1 MDWKNGGQEA
11 VKKSSEGLRS
21 SIPNFH
27 CRKMK
32 TSVSDSAEGALSLR
46 FLQGR
51 VAMLPPQLL
60 SVLLVASLLPV
71 KVHIS
76 VIRAEWLLFRL
87 SAESSFGPCLQE
99 SSIHCEMLIQ
109 QVRSRRLQYPLENAS
124 ATSSFSSKKPGGPFR
139 ARHYYPK
146 RFQTSRLFTA

>member
-1 MDWKNGGQEA
+1 

-32 TSVSDSAEGALSLR
+32 TSVPDSAEGALSLR

-87 SAESSFGPCLQE
+87 SAENSLGPCLQE
-99 SSIHCEMLIQ
+99 SSIHCEMLIR
-109 QVRSRRLQYPLENAS
+109 QVRSRLLQYPLE
-124 ATSSFSSKKPGGPFR
+124 
-139 ARHYYPK
+139 K
-146 RFQTSRLFTA
+146 RFCHVFVQQQKTRRALSGPPLLPKTFSD

>member
-11 VKKSSEGLRS
+11 VKKSREGLRS

-32 TSVSDSAEGALSLR
+32 TSVPDSAEGALSLR

-87 SAESSFGPCLQE
+87 SAENSFGPCLQE
-99 SSIHCEMLIQ
+99 SSIHCEMLIR
-109 QVRSRRLQYPLENAS
+109 QVRSRLLQYPLE
-124 ATSSFSSKKPGGPFR
+124 
-139 ARHYYPK
+139 K
-146 RFQTSRLFTA
+146 RFCHVFVQQQKTRRALSGPPLLPKTFSD

>member
-11 VKKSSEGLRS
+11 VKKSREGLRS

-32 TSVSDSAEGALSLR
+32 TSVPDSAEGALSLR

-76 VIRAEWLLFRL
+76 VIRAEWLL
-87 SAESSFGPCLQE
+87 SSF
-99 SSIHCEMLIQ
+99 
-109 QVRSRRLQYPLENAS
+109 RRKLFWPVPPREFHPL
-124 ATSSFSSKKPGGPFR
+124 
-139 ARHYYPK
+139 
-146 RFQTSRLFTA
+146 